1 MSIADERYGQ
11 IRERILENNHF
22 TRLLGIEIE
31 YLEKDRAVLALELRK
46 DLLNVQGVMHGG
58 ATASLVDTAVAIAIA
73 STAGSGDKFTT
84 VEMKINYLSPISSGR
99 VKADAK
105 LIRNGRRII
114 VAECDVFDSAEKL
127 AAKALVTY
135 IRID

>member
-1 MSIADERYGQ
+1 MSITEERYRQ
-11 IRERILENNHF
+11 ISERILENNHF
-22 TRLLGIEIE
+22 TRLLGVEVDH
-31 YLEKDRAVLALELRK
+31 LEKDRAILALEVRK

-73 STAGSGDKFTT
+73 STARPGDKFTT

-99 VKADAK
+99 VRADAK

-114 VAECDVFDSAEKL
+114 VAECDVFDSAQKL
-127 AAKALVTY
+127 AAKGLVTY
-135 IRID
+135 MRLD